1 MLDLPALD
9 QTQELEIEAPESGAE
24 IQTSLGTVCVVG
36 LGYVGLPVA
45 VEFGKVRPTVGYDLS
60 SKKVHNLLQHN
71 DTTGE
76 VSSDELQMAK
86 HLVCTDSPE
95 KIREADFIIVA
106 VPTPVNEA
114 RQPDFS
120 PLESASRTVGKY
132 MKAGATVVYESTVY
146 PGATEEICV
155 PILEKCS
162 GMRWKQDFHV
172 GYSPERINPGDK
184 EHTFTKILKVVA
196 GDDAE
201 TLEKVADLYAS
212 VVKAGVFRASSIK
225 VAEAAKVIENSQR
238 DINIAFVN
246 ELSII
251 FDRLGIDTHEVLE
264 AAGTKWNFLKFK
276 PGLVGGHCIGVD
288 PYYLTHKA
296 ELAGYHPDVILAGRR
311 INDGMGAHV
320 ARKTIQ
326 QMIHQGRSILGAR
339 VNILGL
345 TFKENCKDIRNTKV
359 IDVIRELEE
368 FGVECY
374 VHDPEADF
382 DETLH
387 EYGIRLRTWEQL
399 PAADATILAVA
410 HRAFTE
416 MPVAAMLEKT
426 VKRGC
431 FIQVKPVFDH
441 AAFTREGVR
450 AWRL

>member
-1 MLDLPALD
+1 
-9 QTQELEIEAPESGAE
+9 
-24 IQTSLGTVCVVG
+24 V
-36 LGYVGLPVA
+36 
-45 VEFGKVRPTVGYDLS
+45 
-60 SKKVHNLLQHN
+60 
-71 DTTGE
+71 
-76 VSSDELQMAK
+76 
-86 HLVCTDSPE
+86 
-95 KIREADFIIVA
+95 
-106 VPTPVNEA
+106 
-114 RQPDFS
+114 
-120 PLESASRTVGKY
+120 
-132 MKAGATVVYESTVY
+132 
-146 PGATEEICV
+146 
-155 PILEKCS
+155 
-162 GMRWKQDFHV
+162 
-172 GYSPERINPGDK
+172 
-184 EHTFTKILKVVA
+184 LK
-196 GDDAE
+196 
-201 TLEKVADLYAS
+201 
-212 VVKAGVFRASSIK
+212 
-225 VAEAAKVIENSQR
+225 
-238 DINIAFVN
+238 
-246 ELSII
+246 
-251 FDRLGIDTHEVLE
+251 
-264 AAGTKWNFLKFK
+264 AAGTKWNFMPFR

-326 QMIHQGRSILGAR
+326 QMIHQGRSILGAK

-410 HRAFTE
+410 HKSFTE
-416 MPVAAMLEKT
+416 MPVANMLEKT

-431 FIQVKPVFDH
+431 FVQVKPVFDH